1 MNKILYNTAMD
12 KITMSDECEKR
23 ILAAAENAVA
33 EKKHR
38 KSFRFIPVIAAA
50 AVLVTGTVGVAAEN
64 GGFDW
69 IRGFFTKEDFDMS
82 DDVTGMIANVE
93 NFSCESPCGIELSP
107 VGMIAD
113 ERTLYCKLNADS
125 LPEGVNP
132 EDLQLGEIY
141 TDSVP
146 KMVDLELED
155 LENVGSLSSNSLSS
169 GWGVLYDDDDNSVI
183 IEFNADYSAILDGD
197 NVKIRLVA
205 IPEHKYGEETP
216 EPEIYA
222 DISFDIRF
230 GDVKTLE
237 INYDDYKAVEVSDT
251 KFFIEKML
259 VNPINITSYG
269 TKLFYD
275 GIVLGSNDL
284 KVIMKDDTVIT
295 AKCGGHSISCD
306 PDNMVNTQQVICD
319 WKFESPINPDNIAA
333 IYIRDLCLYKCD

>member
-23 ILAAAENAVA
+23 ILAAAENVVA
-33 EKKHR
+33 EKKRH
-38 KSFRFIPVIAAA
+38 KSFRLIPVIAAA

-82 DDVTGMIANVE
+82 DDVTGLVANVE
-93 NFSCESPCGIELSP
+93 NFRCESPFGIELSP

-113 ERTLYCKLNADS
+113 ERTLYCKLNVDS
-125 LPEGVNP
+125 LPEGVNV

-141 TDSVP
+141 TDSIP
-146 KMVDLELED
+146 KIDEIESGV
-155 LENVGSLSSNSLSS
+155 LENVGSISSDLFSSNWST
-169 GWGVLYDDDDNSVI
+169 VYEDNAVI
-183 IEFNADYSAILDGD
+183 IEYNTDYNAILDGD
-197 NVKIRLVA
+197 NVKIRLTVT
-205 IPEHKYGEETP
+205 PEHKYGEETT

-237 INYDDYKAVEVSDT
+237 INYNDYKAVEVSDT
-251 KFFIEKML
+251 KFFIEKMV
-259 VNPINITSYG
+259 VNPMKISSYG

-295 AKCGGHSISCD
+295 AKCGGKSISCD
-306 PDNMVNTQQVICD
+306 PDNMVNTQQVICY
-319 WKFESPINPDNIAA
+319 WSFESPVNPDNIAA

>member
-33 EKKHR
+33 EKKRH

-82 DDVTGMIANVE
+82 DDVTGLVANVE
-93 NFSCESPCGIELSP
+93 NFRCESPFGIELSP

-113 ERTLYCKLNADS
+113 ERTLYCKLNVDS

-141 TDSVP
+141 TDSIP
-146 KMVDLELED
+146 KIDEIESGD
-155 LENVGSLSSNSLSS
+155 LENVGSISSDLFSSNWST
-169 GWGVLYDDDDNSVI
+169 VYEDNAVI
-183 IEFNADYSAILDGD
+183 IEYNTDYNAILDGD
-197 NVKIRLVA
+197 NVKIRLTV
-205 IPEHKYGEETP
+205 IPEHKYGEETT

-251 KFFIEKML
+251 KFFIEKMV
-259 VNPINITSYG
+259 VNSMKISSYG

-284 KVIMKDDTVIT
+284 KLIMKDDTVIT
-295 AKCGGHSISCD
+295 AKNVGHTMSCD
-306 PDNMVNTQQVICD
+306 PDNMVNTQQVICY
-319 WKFESPINPDNIAA
+319 WSFESPVNPDNIAA
-333 IYIRDLCLYKCD
+333 IYIKDLCLYKCD

>member
-12 KITMSDECEKR
+12 KITMSDQCENR

-33 EKKHR
+33 EKKRR
-38 KSFRFIPVIAAA
+38 KSFRLIPVIAAA
-50 AVLVTGTVGVAAEN
+50 AVLVTGTLGVAAEN

-69 IRGFFTKEDFDMS
+69 IRSFFTKEDFVMS
-82 DDVTGMIANVE
+82 DDVTALIADIE

-113 ERTLYCKLNADS
+113 ERNLYCKLNADS

-132 EDLQLGEIY
+132 GDLQLGEIY
-141 TDSVP
+141 TNSVP
-146 KMVDLELED
+146 KMDELELED

-169 GWGVLYDDDDNSVI
+169 GWCVHDDDDNSVI
-183 IEFNADYSAILDGD
+183 IEFGADYNAILDGD
-197 NVKIRLVA
+197 NVKIRLVVV
-205 IPEHKYGEETP
+205 PEHKYREETP

-259 VNPINITSYG
+259 VNPMKIISYG
-269 TKLFYD
+269 TKLFYN
-275 GIVLGSNDL
+275 GMVLGSDDL

-295 AKCGGHSISCD
+295 AKCGGKSISCD

-319 WKFESPINPDNIAA
+319 WKFESPVNPDNIAA
-333 IYIRDLCLYKCD
+333 IYLRDLCLYKCG